1 MWERRPM
8 LVLRPACP
16 SFFSSWHSK
25 AALMRLLHTEK
36 LQYGINL
43 DVTHYDGQVRAVAH
57 SHACKVCSSVAW
69 CIYDTML
76 VLAVWVE
83 APEPQ
88 LQSGRGGE

>member
-1 MWERRPM
+1 MIAPCNTEEFFDTVWERRPM

-43 DVTHYDGQVRAVAH
+43 DVTP
-57 SHACKVCSSVAW
+57 
-69 CIYDTML
+69 L
-76 VLAVWVE
+76 
-83 APEPQ
+83 
-88 LQSGRGGE
+88 